1 MSSRLFRTSLP
12 IVCLLV
18 SCLGTGSVIADW
30 TGKAP
35 GSYYNHGYGDFPPLD
50 IDRRISSDLNNDATE
65 KNKLPDV
72 KNTTAVVNNQAG
84 ANPSRTRPAQNFPN
98 QGSPNQNVP
107 GQVYQGQAYQN
118 QRYSG
123 QNRQSN
129 RQPVYG
135 GSQQYRNY
143 SQPYARSYNRNS
155 GFNGPWDNR
164 GSNFGGPWNNS
175 GSGFSGP
182 WDSNGSGFNMPWGN
196 NSGNN
201 NGSGF
206 NPMGN
211 GGSWGW

>member
-18 SCLGTGSVIADW
+18 SSLGTGSVIADW

-35 GSYYNHGYGDFPPLD
+35 GSYSNHGYGDFPPLD
-50 IDRRISSDLNNDATE
+50 IDQRISSDLDNDTTE
-65 KNKLPDV
+65 KSKFPDI
-72 KNTTAVVNNQAG
+72 KNNTAVANDQA
-84 ANPSRTRPAQNFPN
+84 ATNPSQTRPVRSFPN
-98 QGSPNQNVP
+98 QNYP
-107 GQVYQGQAYQN
+107 GQVYQSQG
-118 QRYSG
+118 YSG

-129 RQPVYG
+129 RQPAYG

-155 GFNGPWDNR
+155 GFNGPWNNR
-164 GSNFGGPWNNS
+164 GSNFSGPWNNS

-182 WDSNGSGFNMPWGN
+182 WNSNGSGFNMPWGN